1 MPDYKQ
7 FAASFAPTAAMQ
19 RKLLRSLMNLRPP
32 LPLDPAFLQ
41 VQDTLLKAET
51 AAKGIVTLAEL
62 PAPEEFWAFWSR
74 NIWWNRYVPAPY
86 PVYDQ
91 LRQLIGG
98 HDYFVLTT
106 NVDHCFQK
114 AGFAKEKLFYTQGDY
129 GLFQC
134 SKPCHQKTYDN
145 EYLIRRMVTEQKN
158 LRVPTELL
166 PTCPV
171 CGEPMTVN
179 LRINATFVEDAGWQ
193 AASARYRDFLLQ
205 HQKGRV
211 LYLEL
216 GVGRNTPGIIKYPFW
231 QRTAQ
236 NPTSTYACLN
246 QGEAFAPEPLKGQS
260 ICLDGDLRE
269 LLQAL

>member
-1 MPDYKQ
+1 MERTEQVQYLINKLLREMPDYKQ

-32 LPLDPAFLQ
+32 LPLNPAFLQ

-129 GLFQC
+129 GL
-134 SKPCHQKTYDN
+134 
-145 EYLIRRMVTEQKN
+145 
-158 LRVPTELL
+158 
-166 PTCPV
+166 
-171 CGEPMTVN
+171 
-179 LRINATFVEDAGWQ
+179 
-193 AASARYRDFLLQ
+193 YRDFLLQ